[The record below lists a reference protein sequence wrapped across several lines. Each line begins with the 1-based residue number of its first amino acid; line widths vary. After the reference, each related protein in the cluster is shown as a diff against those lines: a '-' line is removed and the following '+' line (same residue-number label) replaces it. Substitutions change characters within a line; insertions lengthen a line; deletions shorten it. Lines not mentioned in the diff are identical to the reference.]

1 MAAEDTA
8 ATVAGAK
15 AAGNRSD
22 AACAASQTPRVAC
35 PERVRLPEP
44 DLRAP
49 DQMITSRVA
58 SWPDLRCAG

>member
-35 PERVRLPEP
+35 PGKGQAEP